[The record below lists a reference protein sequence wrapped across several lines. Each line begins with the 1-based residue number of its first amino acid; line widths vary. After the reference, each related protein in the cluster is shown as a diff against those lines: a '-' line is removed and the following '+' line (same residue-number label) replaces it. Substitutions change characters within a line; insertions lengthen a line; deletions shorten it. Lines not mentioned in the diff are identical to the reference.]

1 MAQAACVEMAR
12 LRNPDRM
19 KARTL
24 SVETHR
30 VERGGGEERGRR
42 GRGERRGEGGRG
54 EGKGGEKRGRERRGE
69 EGTPHE
75 RQRHNTFKYS
85 GLLQ

>member
-30 VERGGGEERGRR
+30 VERGGEGRR
-42 GRGERRGEGGRG
+42 GEGEKRERRGEGGRE
-54 EGKGGEKRGRERRGE
+54 EGKREKGRGGY
-69 EGTPHE
+69 T
-75 RQRHNTFKYS
+75 T
-85 GLLQ
+85 